1 MQTEI
6 LRSAQDDMF
15 MLADVT
21 NIRASDDIRF
31 GVLAVMSL
39 AWEQTARTSPAHLA
53 ADPPEHGMELHIGA
67 FSTISCHTNLLET
80 I

>member
-1 MQTEI
+1 MKNLFYICNFWMQTEI

-21 NIRASDDIRF
+21 NIRASDDIHF

-39 AWEQTARTSPAHLA
+39 RLGTTSRTSPLVS
-53 ADPPEHGMELHIGA
+53 PGRRRV
-67 FSTISCHTNLLET
+67 
-80 I
+80 